1 MNWSNHHTKLS
12 NMYHNHPLNEFYK
25 ATIAISNKSATVTV
39 ALKPEFHHA
48 ADAVH
53 GSVYWKMLDD
63 SAYFAVNSIIE
74 DVLVLT
80 ASFTIYLTSPVSTGT
95 LIAKGKLVNATRS
108 QFIGQSILLTDQDEE
123 VARGSGVYIRSKTS
137 LSSEMGYKL

>member
-1 MNWSNHHTKLS
+1 MNSSNHYIKLS

-25 ATIAISNKSATVTV
+25 ARIAISSKSATLTL

-63 SAYFAVNSIIE
+63 SVYFAVNSIVE

-80 ASFTIYLTSPVSTGT
+80 ASFTIYLIRPVSTGT
-95 LIAKGKLVNATRS
+95 LVAEGKLVNATRS
-108 QFIGQSILLTDQDEE
+108 QFIGESVLLTDQGEE
-123 VARGSGVYIRSKTS
+123 IARGSGVYIRSKTS